1 MYLLWSWLSSM
12 TVIPK
17 WKRAGPNGEQEIK
30 FPTGRRFMVEKQ
42 LDHNERH
49 RGEWKVME
57 WDKRTRDFE
66 WQETYSPK
74 AYAKE
79 QAMKLG
85 QWNNQGKKVADYSNM
100 FRYESVDYKLN
111 EDKVT
116 KLQLNALEKVLDKVF
131 ARIGMDVEFTKH
143 FLDRVNDIRN
153 KQQITVKEL
162 AVLFKKEYIKWGKPI
177 AKMGDDAEGVMSDL
191 ASDVNIPFVLNWNP
205 KKKELEMYAKTI
217 MRKKN
222 FSTPDKKFKVESVQ
236 PHPEVVKAYKKTLG
250 AEDKAGD
257 CKYRGNKARLTR
269 STNHL
274 SKKIKQHHPD
284 LDMKGNITLRTKL
297 QSMKHEEAPGTA
309 TTSVAGAGS
318 NPQGIVVVDRR
329 RGPHRQPKLLKR
341 FRKYIDD

>member
-1 MYLLWSWLSSM
+1 M

-222 FSTPDKKFKVESVQ
+222 FSTPDKKFKVE
-236 PHPEVVKAYKKTLG
+236 
-250 AEDKAGD
+250 
-257 CKYRGNKARLTR
+257 
-269 STNHL
+269 
-274 SKKIKQHHPD
+274 
-284 LDMKGNITLRTKL
+284 
-297 QSMKHEEAPGTA
+297 EAPGTA